1 MRRFATMFCHAGP
14 SSLVFFFF
22 FRDVKFS
29 RTVIYRLKKLKL
41 HRLWRT
47 AMWLSQ
53 NCCLVLYAN
62 CRVSCYKSTLVV
74 GAVARTV
81 SRFVQLSFDLHWSFG
96 FIEDF
101 TINAVQAFQNTKK
114 KYLGFTHA
122 PLKFITAPRKDKHFI
137 GQSSQLMTASNSGMT
152 EPSRRF
158 SKSRGLSASVSFLS
172 SPPPPRCFTCAIFPA
187 VFHSP
192 PSFFARK
199 PHRDAC
205 YAG

>member
-22 FRDVKFS
+22 FRDVKFP

-41 HRLWRT
+41 YRLWRT

-137 GQSSQLMTASNSGMT
+137 GQSSQLMTASNSGMRSQVGGFQNQGVCLQAF
-152 EPSRRF
+152 P
-158 SKSRGLSASVSFLS
+158 SFL
-172 SPPPPRCFTCAIFPA
+172 PHPLPAVLLAPFFA

-192 PSFFARK
+192 SSFFARK